1 MQSYKN
7 EITVTRGET
16 FTIDKTLV
24 NKDGSP
30 YIVSSKLNNPYW
42 LLSISNTVYSQENR
56 YVKNY
61 WLPVNEPCFNST
73 IALNIKDIK
82 VSADSDTPLYN
93 SLKEITNLPIVG
105 YINGVAVSF
114 DIGTDT
120 LFYDDTIDKYMY
132 WDDGWKEYECRII
145 KTFLREDTIE
155 WTSQNYQYSIQLV
168 SGSVDF
174 NSDEPLSKIDT
185 SYTILLPTKIKVIDD
200 VNGGLS

>member
-7 EITVTRGET
+7 ELTVTRGET

-61 WLPVNEPCFNST
+61 WLPVSEPRFNST
-73 IALNIKDIK
+73 IALNIKDVK
-82 VSADSDTPLYN
+82 VSADSNTPLYN
-93 SLKEITNLPIVG
+93 SLKEITNLPIIG
-105 YINGVAVSF
+105 YVNGVAVSF
-114 DIGTDT
+114 DTGTDT

-132 WDDGWKEYECRII
+132 WDNGWKEYECRII

-168 SGSVDF
+168 SGSNNFDT
-174 NSDEPLSKIDT
+174 DEPLNKIDT
-185 SYTILLPTKIKVIDD
+185 SYTILLPTKIKVTDV